1 MTTPDYDIILAGYGP
16 VGTTAANLFGQ
27 LGIRTLVLERDD
39 AVYRLPRAGTCD
51 DESMRIWQSIHL
63 SDLLMPKLLPQNI
76 LQFLDG
82 AGKPFLEVRSTDFGY
97 GFHVFILLYQP
108 FIEKTLR
115 EGVDRFPC
123 VEVRLGNEA
132 ESFSDSGEGVTVV
145 VRDHGTDKVYEVTA
159 KYLLGCDG
167 GRSIVR
173 HQIGAELIGKTFQ
186 QWLVVDVKIDDP
198 SKYPSN
204 LQFICDPKR
213 PVVTYPMAF
222 NHHRWQFML
231 KTGETQEQM
240 EQLETVRALLA
251 PWVDLGDVELIRKS
265 VYIYHA
271 RIADKW
277 TAGRVFLA
285 GDAAHLTPPFGGTGM
300 NSGIRDVSNLSW
312 KMALVLRG
320 HADPA
325 ILQSY
330 QIERKPHVQRMT
342 RMSVNFGRILQTES
356 RTVAWIRNLFFRL
369 LKFVPT
375 IGRKVRSG
383 EFRPEASF
391 SGGLVATDR
400 QQQSRA
406 ARGKLFI
413 QPKVRTTDEE
423 SVLLDEVLGH
433 GFAVLGLEVDPRCVI
448 TTESQAFW
456 ENLSTR
462 FVRIIGATEQ
472 PGPEDGLAVVAD
484 LESKLAAWFDRFQ
497 VNLVVLRPDR
507 YVFAVFNANTASS
520 ATQELRQSLFP
531 DGQVS

>member
-1 MTTPDYDIILAGYGP
+1 MTSPDYDVILAGYGP

-63 SDLLMPKLLPQNI
+63 SDLLMPKLLPQNL
-76 LQFLDG
+76 LQFLDDV
-82 AGKPFLEVRSTDFGY
+82 GKPFLEVRGTDFGY

-108 FIEKTLR
+108 LIEKTLR

-123 VEVRLGNEA
+123 VEVRLGNEV
-132 ESFSDSGEGVTVV
+132 ESFSDSGDGVTVV
-145 VRDHGTDKVYEVTA
+145 VRDHSTDKVYEVRA

-167 GRSIVR
+167 GRSTVR
-173 HQIGAELIGKTFQ
+173 HQIGAELIGMTFQ
-186 QWLVVDVKIDDP
+186 QWLVVDVKVDDP

-213 PVVTYPMAF
+213 PVVTYPMAL

-231 KTGETQEQM
+231 KAGETQEQM
-240 EQLETVRALLA
+240 EQLETVKGLLA
-251 PWVDLGDVELIRKS
+251 PWADLENVELIRKS

-320 HADPA
+320 YADPE
-325 ILQSY
+325 ILKSY
-330 QIERKPHVQRMT
+330 QIERKPHVQKMT
-342 RMSVNFGRILQTES
+342 GMSVNFSRILQTQS
-356 RTVAWIRNLFFRL
+356 RTVAGIRNLLFRL
-369 LKFVPT
+369 LKFVPI
-375 IGRKVRSG
+375 IGRKVSSG

-391 SGGLVATDR
+391 RGGLVASDR

-413 QPKVRTTDEE
+413 QPKVRTTNEE

-456 ENLSTR
+456 QNLSTR
-462 FVRIIGATEQ
+462 FVRIIGVTEE
-472 PGPEDGLAVVAD
+472 PRPVEGLAVVAD

-507 YVFAVFNANTASS
+507 YVFAVFSANAAHD
-520 ATQELRQSLFP
+520 AAQELRRSLFP